1 MVRVRRL
8 VGVVVEGLE
17 AAVAVAVAAAAAP
30 VAAAPVA
37 AAPVAVAVL
46 VAAVKR
52 SGLRQWVRG
61 LASPHVLQV
70 CRRVAVCM
78 SAGNCV

>member
-1 MVRVRRL
+1 M
-8 VGVVVEGLE
+8 EGLE
-17 AAVAVAVAAAAAP
+17 AAVVAAP
-30 VAAAPVA
+30 VVAPV
-37 AAPVAVAVL
+37 VAVAVVAAAVP